1 MRQVRFSKP
10 LPAEDVAQLL
20 VFWASLSSSSSQMDE
35 PATHLQLVKEQA
47 RFVISLARQY
57 QRPALGAE
65 ALLAAAH
72 SALVAFLKQSVNQPQ
87 IISRHLPHVLRDA
100 MIQLASTSKSLED

>member
-1 MRQVRFSKP
+1 MHQ
-10 LPAEDVAQLL
+10 
-20 VFWASLSSSSSQMDE
+20 
-35 PATHLQLVKEQA
+35 QLVNEQV

-72 SALVAFLKQSVNQPQ
+72 GALVAFLKQSVNQPQ
-87 IISRHLPHVLRDA
+87 IISRHLPYVLRDA
-100 MIQLASTSKSLED
+100 MIQLTSTSKSLEY